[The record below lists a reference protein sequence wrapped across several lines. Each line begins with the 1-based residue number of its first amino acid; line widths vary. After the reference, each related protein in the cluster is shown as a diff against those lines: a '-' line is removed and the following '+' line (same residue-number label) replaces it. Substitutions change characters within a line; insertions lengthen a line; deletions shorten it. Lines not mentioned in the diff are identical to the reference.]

1 MRSALLL
8 LALFASGSVG
18 CVNNDASLS
27 ILQMQAVTEATSCVA
42 TSAVG
47 VGLARGILDVNFS
60 NGIQGYLGFPIV
72 RNNEVS
78 RMPSS
83 DSPELDSIQLLG
95 ANVSL
100 SFTDPAAEAKVPVA
114 DRKFFWASAGG
125 RLDPSDTGPLPI
137 EVVPIDVINAL
148 KVASGSVVTVTAK
161 IEPVGMQT
169 SDRVVGGPIYFPV
182 DICNGCLGND
192 LGACPLPAGTVA
204 TATCFP
210 DQDTSATCC
219 EKSSELLCGSLAPIA
234 MATMSSAPPSRN
246 Q

>member
-27 ILQMQAVTEATSCVA
+27 ILQMQDVSEATSCTA

-47 VGLARGILDVNFS
+47 VGLSRGIFDVHFS
-60 NGIQGYLGFPIV
+60 NGFQGYLGFPIV
-72 RNNEVS
+72 RNNETS

-83 DSPELDSIQLLG
+83 DSPQLNSIQLLG

-100 SFTDPAAEAKVPVA
+100 SFTDATAESKVPVA

-137 EVVPIDVINAL
+137 EVVPIDVITAL
-148 KVASGSVVTVTAK
+148 KLGTNDLVTVTAK

-169 SDRVVGGPIYFPV
+169 SDRLVGGPIYFPV
-182 DICNGCLGND
+182 DICNGCLGQD

-210 DQDTSATCC
+210 AQDVSATCC
-219 EKSSELLCGSLAPIA
+219 ESSTELLCG
-234 MATMSSAPPSRN
+234 TSAPVAGAASIV
-246 Q
+246 QSSGQ